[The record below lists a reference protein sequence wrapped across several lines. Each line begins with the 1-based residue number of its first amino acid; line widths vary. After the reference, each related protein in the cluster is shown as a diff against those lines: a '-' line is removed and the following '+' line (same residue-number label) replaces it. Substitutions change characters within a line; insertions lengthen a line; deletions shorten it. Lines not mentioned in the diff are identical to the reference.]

1 MKLTERIKVNFR
13 EVEGLM
19 EQTISIKQLF
29 ELLRKRIGLIILGGL
44 AGLLISGLLAFFI
57 LTPKYSSQAQ
67 LVVTLPQTE
76 TTNANDVNTNLQ
88 MINTYKDIITG
99 DLVTKE
105 VSEKLSS
112 EYGIKMNTNDLK
124 ESIKVEQNQNS
135 QMFSII
141 ATSKSPREAANISN
155 TTAEIFKA
163 NAKDVLNVDRISI
176 ISQAVASSSPVFPNK
191 KLTIAAG
198 LLLGLML
205 GVFLAVALELLDRT
219 VKESKTLTDE
229 FGLTLLGNVPEL
241 TQKELNAKIRREPAP
256 TITKREVPT
265 KTETDMALDRRRRKR
280 V

>member
-1 MKLTERIKVNFR
+1 
-13 EVEGLM
+13 M

-191 KLTIAAG
+191 RLTIAAG
-198 LLLGLML
+198 LLIGLML
-205 GVFLAVALELLDRT
+205 GIFLAVLLELLDRT
-219 VKESKTLTDE
+219 VKESKIITDE

-241 TQKELNAKIRREPAP
+241 TAKELNAKIRREPVP
-256 TITKREVPT
+256 TITKREVP
-265 KTETDMALDRRRRKR
+265 KNETDMALDRRRRKR

>member
-1 MKLTERIKVNFR
+1 
-13 EVEGLM
+13 M

-112 EYGIKMNTNDLK
+112 EYGLKMSTNDLK
-124 ESIKVEQNQNS
+124 EAIKVEQNQNS

-141 ATSKSPREAANISN
+141 ATSNSPRAAANISN

-176 ISQAVASSSPVFPNK
+176 ISQAVASSDPVFPNK

-198 LLLGLML
+198 LLIGLMI

-256 TITKREVPT
+256 TITKREVP
-265 KTETDMALDRRRRKR
+265 KKETDMTLDRRRRKR

>member
-1 MKLTERIKVNFR
+1 
-13 EVEGLM
+13 M
-19 EQTISIKQLF
+19 EQTISIKQLL

-44 AGLLISGLLAFFI
+44 VGLLISGLLAFFI

-67 LVVTLPQTE
+67 LVVTLPQAE

-112 EYGIKMNTNDLK
+112 EYGLKMSTTDLK
-124 ESIKVEQNQNS
+124 DSIKVEQNQNS
-135 QMFSII
+135 QMFSIL

-176 ISQAVASSSPVFPNK
+176 ISQAVATSTPVFPNK

-198 LLLGLML
+198 LLIGLML

-219 VKESKTLTDE
+219 IKESKTITDE

-241 TQKELNAKIRREPAP
+241 TSKELNAKIRREPAP
-256 TITKREVPT
+256 TFLKREVP
-265 KTETDMALDRRRRKR
+265 KNETDMSLDRRRRKR

>member
-191 KLTIAAG
+191 KLTIAVG

-229 FGLTLLGNVPEL
+229 YGLTLLGNVPEL

-256 TITKREVPT
+256 TITKREVP
-265 KTETDMALDRRRRKR
+265 KNETDMTLDRRRRKR

>member
-1 MKLTERIKVNFR
+1 
-13 EVEGLM
+13 M

-29 ELLRKRIGLIILGGL
+29 ELLRKRMGLIVLGGL

-112 EYGIKMNTNDLK
+112 EYRLKMSADDLK
-124 ESIKVEQNQNS
+124 ETIKVEQNQNS

-141 ATSKSPREAANISN
+141 ATSTSPREAANISN

-176 ISQAVASSSPVFPNK
+176 ISQAVASSDPVFPNK
-191 KLTIAAG
+191 KLTLAAG
-198 LLLGLML
+198 LLIGIML
-205 GVFLAVALELLDRT
+205 GVFLALTFELLDRT
-219 VKESKTLTDE
+219 IKESKALTDE
-229 FGLTLLGNVPEL
+229 FGLTILGNVPEL

-256 TITKREVPT
+256 PVSKREVP
-265 KTETDMALDRRRRKR
+265 KTEAEITLDRRRRKR

>member
-1 MKLTERIKVNFR
+1 
-13 EVEGLM
+13 M
-19 EQTISIKQLF
+19 EETISIKQLF
-29 ELLRKRIGLIILGGL
+29 ELLRKRIGLIVVGVLVGV
-44 AGLLISGLLAFFI
+44 LIAGLLAFFI

-105 VSEKLSS
+105 VSEKLNAD
-112 EYGIKMNTNDLK
+112 YGMKINASNLK
-124 ESIKVEQNQNS
+124 ETIQVEQNQNS

-141 ATSKSPREAANISN
+141 ATSTSPREAANISN
-155 TTAEIFKA
+155 VTAEIFKE

-176 ISQAVASSSPVFPNK
+176 ISKAVAGNQPVFPNK
-191 KLTIAAG
+191 KLTLAVG

-205 GVFLAVALELLDRT
+205 GVLLAVVLELLDRT
-219 VKESKTLTDE
+219 VKESRTLTDE
-229 FGLTLLGNVPEL
+229 FGLTILGNIPAM
-241 TQKELNAKIRREPAP
+241 TQKELNAKIRREPIAP
-256 TITKREVPT
+256 SKRDISNRRA
-265 KTETDMALDRRRRKR
+265 TDPSTNVERRRRNR

>member
-1 MKLTERIKVNFR
+1 
-13 EVEGLM
+13 M

-29 ELLRKRIGLIILGGL
+29 ELLRKRIGLIVVGGL
-44 AGLLISGLLAFFI
+44 VGVLIAGLLAFFI

-67 LVVTLPQTE
+67 LVVTLPQSE

-105 VSEKLSS
+105 VAEKLDS
-112 EYGIKMNTNDLK
+112 EYSLKIDKENLK
-124 ESIKVEQNQNS
+124 EAIKVEQNQNS

-141 ATSKSPREAANISN
+141 ATSTSPREAANISN

-176 ISQAVASSSPVFPNK
+176 ISKAVAESEPVFPNK
-191 KLTIAAG
+191 KLTLAAG
-198 LLLGLML
+198 LLIGLML
-205 GVFLAVALELLDRT
+205 GTAGAILLELLDRT
-219 VKESKTLTDE
+219 VKESRTLTDE
-229 FGLTLLGNVPEL
+229 FGLTILGNIPAM
-241 TQKELNAKIRREPAP
+241 TQKELNAKIRRQPNPLTASKSALNEE
-256 TITKREVPT
+256 K
-265 KTETDMALDRRRRKR
+265 ETPPMDRRRRKR

>member
-1 MKLTERIKVNFR
+1 
-13 EVEGLM
+13 M

-29 ELLRKRIGLIILGGL
+29 ELLRKRMGLIVLGGL
-44 AGLLISGLLAFFI
+44 VGLLISGLLAFFI

-112 EYGIKMNTNDLK
+112 EYGLKISVDDLK
-124 ESIKVEQNQNS
+124 ETIKVEQNQNS

-141 ATSKSPREAANISN
+141 ATSKSPREAANLSN
-155 TTAEIFKA
+155 VTAEIFKA
-163 NAKDVLNVDRISI
+163 NAKNVLNVDRISI
-176 ISQAVASSSPVFPNK
+176 ISQAVASSEPVFPNK
-191 KLTIAAG
+191 KITIAAG
-198 LLLGLML
+198 LLIGIMI
-205 GVFLAVALELLDRT
+205 GVFLAVILELLDRT
-219 VKESKTLTDE
+219 IKESKTLTDE

-241 TQKELNAKIRREPAP
+241 TQKELNAKIRRESVQK
-256 TITKREVPT
+256 INKREVSKNEIEPT
-265 KTETDMALDRRRRKR
+265 LDRRRRKR

>member
-1 MKLTERIKVNFR
+1 
-13 EVEGLM
+13 M

-191 KLTIAAG
+191 KLTIAVG

>member
-1 MKLTERIKVNFR
+1 
-13 EVEGLM
+13 M

-88 MINTYKDIITG
+88 MINT
-99 DLVTKE
+99 
-105 VSEKLSS
+105 
-112 EYGIKMNTNDLK
+112 
-124 ESIKVEQNQNS
+124 
-135 QMFSII
+135 
-141 ATSKSPREAANISN
+141 
-155 TTAEIFKA
+155 TAEIFKA

-176 ISQAVASSSPVFPNK
+176 ISQAVASSDPVFPNK

-198 LLLGLML
+198 LLIGLMI

-256 TITKREVPT
+256 TITKREVP
-265 KTETDMALDRRRRKR
+265 KKETDMTLDRRRRKR

>member
-1 MKLTERIKVNFR
+1 
-13 EVEGLM
+13 M

-29 ELLRKRIGLIILGGL
+29 ELLRKRMGLIVLGGL
-44 AGLLISGLLAFFI
+44 VGLLISGLLAFFI

-105 VSEKLSS
+105 VSEKLDS
-112 EYGIKMNTNDLK
+112 EYRVKMTTDELK
-124 ESIKVEQNQNS
+124 EVIKVEQNQNS

-141 ATSKSPREAANISN
+141 ATSNSPREAANISN
-155 TTAEIFKA
+155 TTAEIFQA

-176 ISQAVASSSPVFPNK
+176 ISEAVASSNPVFPNK
-191 KLTIAAG
+191 KLTVAAG
-198 LLLGLML
+198 LLLGLMM
-205 GVFLAVALELLDRT
+205 GVFLAILLELLDRT
-219 VKESKTLTDE
+219 IKESKVLTDE
-229 FGLTLLGNVPEL
+229 YGLTLLGNVPEL

-256 TITKREVPT
+256 TITKREVV
-265 KTETDMALDRRRRKR
+265 KDETEMSLDRRRRKR

>member
-1 MKLTERIKVNFR
+1 
-13 EVEGLM
+13 M

-29 ELLRKRIGLIILGGL
+29 ELLRKRMGLIVLGGL
-44 AGLLISGLLAFFI
+44 VGLLISGLLAFFI

-105 VSEKLSS
+105 VSEKLNS
-112 EYGIKMNTNDLK
+112 EYGVKLSTDDLK
-124 ESIKVEQNQNS
+124 EVIKVEQNQNS

-176 ISQAVASSSPVFPNK
+176 ISQAVANSAPVFPNK
-191 KLTIAAG
+191 KLTLAVG
-198 LLLGLML
+198 LLFGLML
-205 GVFLAVALELLDRT
+205 GVFLAILLELLDRT
-219 VKESKTLTDE
+219 VKDSKVLTDE

-256 TITKREVPT
+256 TINKKEIP
-265 KTETDMALDRRRRKR
+265 KNNPEMSLDRRRRKR